1 MTAPTDKVQTL
12 NRAVKILE
20 CFTQENPELGV
31 REVARKIPLSISA
44 TGRLMLA
51 MKELGILS
59 QNPMTRIYSIGPR
72 VLTWAGTYLST
83 SDIRNIAYPFL
94 DELHRTT
101 SETIS
106 LYILDGN
113 ERVCIERLEST
124 QNVRFVAPRVGR
136 HLPLHAG
143 SAGKVLLAYLPD
155 NRQEEILNEPVLLRL
170 TEKTIVDPIALRKEL
185 SQIREQGYSIS
196 NGEWILDASGI
207 AAPIFDRDGVIT
219 AALTISG
226 PTQRFTEEI
235 IPEYIECIRR
245 AAADISAGLGFLA
258 NKSIGSERYQSTS

>member
-1 MTAPTDKVQTL
+1 MAAPTDKIQTL

-20 CFTQENPELGV
+20 CFTQEKPELGV
-31 REVARKIPLSISA
+31 REVARRIALSSSA

-51 MKELGILS
+51 MKDLGILS
-59 QNPMTRIYSIGPR
+59 QNPLTRIYSIGPR

-94 DELHRTT
+94 EELHQTT

-143 SAGKVLLAYLPD
+143 SAGKVLLAYLPAS
-155 NRQEEILNEPVLLRL
+155 RQEEILNAPILLRL
-170 TEKTIVDPIALRKEL
+170 TEKTIIDPQALRKEL
-185 SQIREQGYSIS
+185 AQIREQGYSIS

-207 AAPIFDRDGVIT
+207 AAPIFDRDGEIT

-226 PTQRFTEEI
+226 PTQRFTDEI
-235 IPEYIECIRR
+235 VSGHIDCLCR
-245 AAADISAGLGFLA
+245 AAADISVNLGFTA
-258 NKSIGSERYQSTS
+258 QKPNG